1 MIKDFFI
8 ENKKLINR
16 LLVFSISFTLI
27 YLSFQ
32 KETKFAYEFQ
42 EDTPWQH
49 EDLFA
54 TFGFPIRKLPDELK
68 HEQDSVL
75 DNPKLRFIYNEN
87 IKDEQIANLN
97 ADFSKYWQK
106 LIEEDSI
113 KRITDRTYRHS
124 KKFNKNSY
132 LAYLKKIIANLDF
145 VYEKGIYD
153 PSDILN
159 YTKSNNYKL
168 VFQKDNFVKTYT
180 RDQVFTLKAA
190 YKYVSDRF
198 NKDLANDAIGNYAQF
213 FRQFNLDKYIVKN
226 LFFDKEKTE
235 EYKNSALAEIS
246 ETRGY
251 IQAGELIISRGE
263 IITKDKYRILMSL
276 KNYYQLN
283 KGITSRLLI
292 QIGDAIIMLLLL
304 LMLTIYIRNNK
315 REIYDNFSGF
325 LLIYILMV
333 FFVGGANLINR
344 FSLFNIYVFPIILLP
359 IIVKTF
365 FGERLALYVLL
376 TTILF
381 IAFGVA
387 NSFEFVLLQFVGG
400 FAAIF
405 GITQLERRGQIYM
418 SSLNAFVAVS
428 LIYTALSIV
437 QTGDLEKIDTV
448 KYLYFA
454 IEAVLLLLA
463 YPLIYMFE
471 RLFGFI
477 SDVTLLELSNS
488 SHPLQQKLSTV
499 APGTFQHSLQVA
511 NMAEAAAKKIG
522 ANSLLVR
529 AGALYHDIGKITAPS
544 FFIENQV
551 TGYNPH
557 DQLEFDQSAK
567 IIMNHVQQ
575 GIALATKYKLPHQVI
590 DFIKTHHGTTT
601 VQYFYKNYIKKYPE
615 KKDEI
620 DKFTYPGPRPF
631 TKELVILMMADS
643 IEAAS
648 RSLKEVSN
656 ETIGNLVDNIINYQM
671 DEKQYNE
678 ANITLKE
685 IDVLKKLFKDILV
698 NVYHVRVEYP
708 D

>member
-1 MIKDFFI
+1 MLKDFFLK
-8 ENKKLINR
+8 NKNTIKR
-16 LLVFSISFTLI
+16 LSVFVISFILI
-27 YLSFQ
+27 FLSFQ
-32 KETKFAYEFQ
+32 KESKFAYEFQ

-54 TFGFPIRKLPDELK
+54 PFGFPIHKLPDELK

-75 DNPKLRFIYNEN
+75 KNPKLRFILNQNVKE
-87 IKDEQIANLN
+87 EQITNLQN
-97 ADFSKYWQK
+97 DFERYWK
-106 LIEEDSI
+106 NFVMEDSI
-113 KRITDRTYRHS
+113 KRITDRSYRYKKKPS
-124 KKFNKNSY
+124 KKIYYNF
-132 LAYLKKIIANLDF
+132 LKKLINAISF

-153 PSDILN
+153 PSDILS
-159 YTKSNNYKL
+159 YTENNDYKL
-168 VFQKDNFVKTYT
+168 VFQKDDFVKTYT
-180 RDQVFTLKAA
+180 REQVFTLKGA
-190 YKYVSDRF
+190 YEYVSDKF
-198 NKDLANDAIGNYAQF
+198 KENLKNSTEQSIATFFQQF
-213 FRQFNLDKYIVKN
+213 KLEKYIDKN

-235 EYKNSALAEIS
+235 EYKISILNDIS

-263 IITKDKYRILMSL
+263 IISKDKYRILLSL
-276 KNYYQLN
+276 KKYYQQN
-283 KGITSRLLI
+283 QGIKSRIFIL
-292 QIGDAIIMLLLL
+292 IGDAIIMLLLL
-304 LMLTIYIRNNK
+304 LMLTIYIKNNK
-315 REIYDNFSGF
+315 KEIYNNFAGF
-325 LLIYILMV
+325 MLIYILIV

-344 FSLFNIYVFPIILLP
+344 FGLFNIYVFPVILLP

-387 NSFEFVLLQFVGG
+387 NSFEFVLIQFVGG

-418 SSLNAFVAVS
+418 SSLNAFIAMS

-437 QTGDLEKIDTV
+437 QTGDFAKIDTL
-448 KYLYFA
+448 KYLFFA

-488 SHPLQQKLSTV
+488 NTPLLQKLATT

-511 NMAEAAAKKIG
+511 NIAESAAKKIG
-522 ANSLLVR
+522 ANSLLVK
-529 AGALYHDIGKITAPS
+529 AGALYHDIGKITTPA

-567 IIMNHVQQ
+567 IIISHVTQ
-575 GIALATKYKLPHQVI
+575 GIALAHKYKLPQQVI
-590 DFIKTHHGTTT
+590 DFIQTHHGTTT

-615 KKDEI
+615 KK
-620 DKFTYPGPRPF
+620 
-631 TKELVILMMADS
+631 TKSTNFHILDH
-643 IEAAS
+643 
-648 RSLKEVSN
+648 
-656 ETIGNLVDNIINYQM
+656 
-671 DEKQYNE
+671 
-678 ANITLKE
+678 
-685 IDVLKKLFKDILV
+685 VLKQKNRSF
-698 NVYHVRVEYP
+698 
-708 D
+708 